1 MIKIRVNGREMEVEE
16 RLNLSELLKDL
27 GISPKGIAV
36 EINREIIP
44 KSQYGSTFIKEGDRI
59 EVVEMVGGG

>member
-1 MIKIRVNGREMEVEE
+1 MKIRVNGREMEIDNG
-16 RLNLSELLKDL
+16 LILSELLNNL

-44 KSQYGSTFIKEGDRI
+44 KSQYKNTFVKEEDRI
-59 EVVEMVGGG
+59 EVVQMVGGG